1 MNVKSFDPV
10 SLDSIECRREWN
22 SRIRNIR
29 LFILSNLESFDP
41 IKSFV
46 GFDRMSRTKGMKLF
60 FEIRGILGTVDN

>member
-1 MNVKSFDPV
+1 MNVESFDPV

-41 IKSFV
+41 VKLHWIRSNVEEEGNEIVF
-46 GFDRMSRTKGMKLF
+46 RNSRDSWNCG
-60 FEIRGILGTVDN
+60 